1 MRVRKSTFIPGR
13 VGAENSD
20 LATLKIR
27 SLMISIYF
35 RNIYKLIIIKWSIYS
50 LNYIKNYVF
59 PEKFLRVGRSATF
72 PGRVGTDP
80 TCVPGRNSRPGKIRS
95 LGSTGSRSH
104 IIKEGT
110 GSESEIFL
118 GGNRLWVW
126 NILRGNL
133 SLNYL
138 KGGTGSES
146 EIF

>member
-1 MRVRKSTFIPGR
+1 MRVRKSTSIPGR

-59 PEKFLRVGRSATF
+59 LEKFLRVGRSATF

-80 TCVPGRNSRPGKIRS
+80 TCVPGRSFRPGKIRS
-95 LGSTGSRSH
+95 LSVSFFECAWKPQLSVFNALIRN
-104 IIKEGT
+104 IRIQLVNFVFEP
-110 GSESEIFL
+110 
-118 GGNRLWVW
+118 RLA
-126 NILRGNL
+126 
-133 SLNYL
+133 
-138 KGGTGSES
+138 TTTP
-146 EIF
+146 